1 MIRGIG
7 ERAPGVEAVLFD
19 LDGTLIDTVELIL
32 TSFRYATGT
41 VLGEPLPDRML
52 LENIGVPLAR
62 QMREF
67 APVHAEEL
75 VRVYREHNAA
85 HHDELAREYPGTREA
100 LDAIAA
106 TGRPMGVVT
115 SKGHTMA
122 HHGLAVFGLA
132 HHFPVVVTADDVE
145 VHKPDPFPLR
155 RAAAQLGV
163 PLERCAYVGD
173 SPHDMAAAL
182 AGGALAIAALWGA
195 FPAEEVLAPGP
206 HHALSSISEL
216 PELLGRM

>member
-1 MIRGIG
+1 MCASEGRVS
-7 ERAPGVEAVLFD
+7 AVDAVLFD

-32 TSFRYATGT
+32 TSFRYATST

-67 APVHAEEL
+67 APEHAEEL

-85 HHDELAREYPGTREA
+85 HHDELAREYPGTCEA

-115 SKGHTMA
+115 SKGSRMA
-122 HHGLAVFGLA
+122 HHGLAVFGLS

-145 VHKPDPFPLR
+145 LHKPDPFPLA
-155 RAAAQLGV
+155 RAAEQLGV
-163 PLERCAYVGD
+163 ALDRCAYVGD

-195 FPAEEVLAPGP
+195 FSADEVLAPGP
-206 HHALSSISEL
+206 HYALASISEL
-216 PELLGRM
+216 PGLLGSV